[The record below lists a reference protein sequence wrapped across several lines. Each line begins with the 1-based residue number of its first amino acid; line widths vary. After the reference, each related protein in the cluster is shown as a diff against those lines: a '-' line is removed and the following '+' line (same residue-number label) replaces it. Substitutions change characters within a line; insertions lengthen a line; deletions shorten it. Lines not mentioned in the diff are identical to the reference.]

1 MLRLRFLLE
10 DYNMNIET
18 DSNEEE
24 TLEDK
29 TIILD
34 VEEKYVS
41 TITGRILYI
50 FYQLTTLLLL
60 LIKRSAGFY

>member
-1 MLRLRFLLE
+1 
-10 DYNMNIET
+10 MNIET

-34 VEEKYVS
+34 VEEKYIS

-50 FYQLTTLLLL
+50 FYQQ
-60 LIKRSAGFY
+60 IFYYKNWFHSLKFPIDH

>member
-1 MLRLRFLLE
+1 
-10 DYNMNIET
+10 MNIET

-29 TIILD
+29 TITLD

-41 TITGRILYI
+41 SITGRILYFI
-50 FYQLTTLLLL
+50 
-60 LIKRSAGFY
+60 S